1 MDKESEEKLTE
12 YFTEKLKEQ
21 YQRGLAV
28 GVKTVAKVVL
38 DKLNDSSMSFMRRV
52 SEIRKFC
59 NSPFVLNKKPETNG
73 ESKQETDSKTP
84 STNDE
89 SGKVDEGAVDDVESP

>member
-28 GVKTVAKVVL
+28 GVKTVA
-38 DKLNDSSMSFMRRV
+38 
-52 SEIRKFC
+52 
-59 NSPFVLNKKPETNG
+59 
-73 ESKQETDSKTP
+73 
-84 STNDE
+84 
-89 SGKVDEGAVDDVESP
+89 